1 MCRLGG
7 YENTLLGYRFRVC
20 EEWSEVDS
28 EDLDVI
34 MFGELSTIVETFILY
49 LYSDHK
55 SRDIN
60 HKSCDID
67 HRSCDL

>member
-1 MCRLGG
+1 M
-7 YENTLLGYRFRVC
+7 
-20 EEWSEVDS
+20 DS

-34 MFGELSTIVETFILY
+34 MFGELSTIVKTFILY

-60 HKSCDID
+60 M
-67 HRSCDL
+67 